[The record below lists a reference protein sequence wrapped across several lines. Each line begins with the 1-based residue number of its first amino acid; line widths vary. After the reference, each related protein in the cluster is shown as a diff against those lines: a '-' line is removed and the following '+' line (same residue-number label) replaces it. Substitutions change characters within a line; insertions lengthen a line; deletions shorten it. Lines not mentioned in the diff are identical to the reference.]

1 MAATA
6 LRSRRAPA
14 KINLGLHVLRK
25 RDDGFHDIETVF
37 YRIDWSD
44 TVTVEPASDIGMT
57 CSDPTLPV
65 DERNLCMQA
74 ARALKEAAGVEEG
87 VRIHLEKEVPYGAGL
102 GGGSSDAAATL
113 MLLADMW
120 LDADRAGSM
129 PRAEVYALLHEVG
142 ADIGSDVPFFLEDAR
157 AAYATGRGEKL
168 TPLAATDENRG
179 FELPYS
185 IVVVVPPVEVSTPE
199 AYRSVTPDDQHRPHL
214 PDVVGSLDVARWRR
228 ALVNDFEQPM
238 VKAFPEI
245 EEVRALL
252 EEAGAA
258 YISLTGSG
266 SAMYGVFEE
275 NETATA
281 AVRRAKEK
289 DYAVGRG

>member
-6 LRSRRAPA
+6 SRSRRAPA

-37 YRIDWSD
+37 YRIDWAD
-44 TVTVEPASDIGMT
+44 TVTVEPASDVAMT
-57 CSDPTLPV
+57 CSDSTLPV
-65 DERNLCMQA
+65 DEGNLCIQA
-74 ARALKEAAGVEEG
+74 ALALKEAAGVEEG
-87 VRIHLEKEVPYGAGL
+87 VHIHLEKKIPYGAGL

-120 LDADRAGSM
+120 LNDDQAGSM

-142 ADIGSDVPFFLEDAR
+142 AGIGSDVPFFLEEAR

-168 TPLAATDENRG
+168 TPLAAPGEPRE

-185 IVVVVPPVEVSTPE
+185 LVVVAPPVEVSTPE
-199 AYRSVTPDDQHRPHL
+199 AYQRVTPDDQHRPHL
-214 PDVVGSLDVARWRR
+214 PDVVASLDVARWRR
-228 ALVNDFEQPM
+228 ALVNDFELPM

-245 EEVRALL
+245 EDARVLL
-252 EEAGAA
+252 KEAGAA
-258 YISLTGSG
+258 YVSLTGSG
-266 SAMYGVFEE
+266 SAMYGVFEAE
-275 NETATA
+275 EEATA
-281 AVRRAKEK
+281 AADVARTSG
-289 DYAVGRG
+289 YAVGRG